1 MTGDARAMTGDVG
14 ALTTAGRRARLLPR
28 GVASRELAIVLSRP
42 RALAIKAGL
51 PLVLALVLVAG
62 HAPTFWAGMLL
73 TVLVAMVGAV
83 GTAVTV
89 SRARDSGF
97 LTRLAATP
105 GSRQRLLAGWVLAA
119 AAVDVVQLLP
129 VAIAA
134 TVTGVATLPSFATE
148 LVAVAGALVV
158 TNVLGCVI
166 TLAAASA
173 AEVLL
178 DVVVVL
184 APLLYLGGLFTGV
197 PAGGWRAIAAAAD
210 PFSHLHSA
218 FIGALGGAATYP
230 AAVDAVAMVVA
241 AVVALAVLAVVSRR
255 VLERD

>member
-1 MTGDARAMTGDVG
+1 MIA
-14 ALTTAGRRARLLPR
+14 TAPVARRASRLRPLPR
-28 GVASRELAIVLSRP
+28 TVAGRELAIVLSRP
-42 RALAIKAGL
+42 RAMAIKAGL
-51 PLVLALVLVAG
+51 PLLLASVLAAG

-105 GSRQRLLAGWVLAA
+105 GSRPRLLGGWVLAA
-119 AAVDVVQLLP
+119 AAVDLIQLLP
-129 VAIAA
+129 VAAVVVVAGGADPGAA
-134 TVTGVATLPSFATE
+134 GVL
-148 LVAVAGALVV
+148 LVALASSLVV
-158 TNVLGCVI
+158 TNVLGCLI
-166 TLAAASA
+166 TLAAATA

-197 PAGGWRAIAAAAD
+197 PASGWRAVAAALD
-210 PFSHLHSA
+210 PFSHIHSA
-218 FIGALGGAATYP
+218 FIGALGGTATYDP
-230 AAVDAVAMVVA
+230 PVDVVAVAAAAVA
-241 AVVALAVLAVVSRR
+241 AVAVLAALSRR
-255 VLERD
+255 ILERD

>member
-1 MTGDARAMTGDVG
+1 MISAARAVR
-14 ALTTAGRRARLLPR
+14 AAPRRTTLMPR
-28 GVASRELAIVLSRP
+28 TVAARELAIVLSRP
-42 RALAIKAGL
+42 RALVIKAGL
-51 PLVLALVLVAG
+51 PLALAIVLVAG

-83 GTAVTV
+83 GTAVSV
-89 SRARDSGF
+89 SRAREAGF

-105 GSRQRLLAGWVLAA
+105 GSRARLLTGWVLAA

-134 TVTGVATLPSFATE
+134 LVTGGGGATE
-148 LVAVAGALVV
+148 FLVLLAALAASLVV

-197 PAGGWRAIAAAAD
+197 PADGWRAIAAALD

-218 FIGALGGAATYP
+218 FIGMLGGTATYP
-230 AAVDAVAMVVA
+230 YAVDVAAALAA
-241 AVVALAVLAVVSRR
+241 AVVAVAVLAALSRR
-255 VLERD
+255 ILERD

>member
-1 MTGDARAMTGDVG
+1 MIGDAG
-14 ALTTAGRRARLLPR
+14 ALRAALRRSRVMPRSLAG
-28 GVASRELAIVLSRP
+28 RELAIALSRP

-51 PLVLALVLVAG
+51 PLALAVVLVAG
-62 HAPTFWAGMLL
+62 DAPTFWAAMLL

-89 SRARDSGF
+89 SRARDAGF

-105 GSRQRLLAGWVLAA
+105 GSRPRLLIGWVLAA
-119 AAVDVVQLLP
+119 AGIDVVQLLP

-134 TVTGVATLPSFATE
+134 WLTGGGGATE
-148 LVAVAGALVV
+148 FAVLATVLAATLVV

-166 TLAAASA
+166 TLAAATA

-178 DVVVVL
+178 DVVVLL

-197 PAGGWRAIAAAAD
+197 PAGGWRAVVAAVD

-218 FIGALGGAATYP
+218 FIGMLGGSATYP
-230 AAVDAVAMVVA
+230 GGADVIAALGAALVAIA
-241 AVVALAVLAVVSRR
+241 ALAGLSRR
-255 VLERD
+255 ILERD

>member
-1 MTGDARAMTGDVG
+1 LIGEARA
-14 ALTTAGRRARLLPR
+14 LPR
-28 GVASRELAIVLSRP
+28 AGWRGRLMPRTVAGRELAIVLSRP

-51 PLVLALVLVAG
+51 PLLLALVLVAG

-83 GTAVTV
+83 GTAVSV
-89 SRARDSGF
+89 SRARDDGF
-97 LTRLAATP
+97 LTRLAVTP
-105 GSRQRLLAGWVLAA
+105 GSPARLLAGWVLAA

-129 VAIAA
+129 VAVAA
-134 TVTGVATLPSFATE
+134 TLAGAGTPASFGVL
-148 LVAVAGALVV
+148 LVALAATLVV
-158 TNVLGCVI
+158 TNVLGCII

-197 PAGGWRAIAAAAD
+197 PADGWRAAVASAD

-218 FIGALGGAATYP
+218 FIGALGGTATYDGV
-230 AAVDAVAMVVA
+230 VDVA
-241 AVVALAVLAVVSRR
+241 AVVAAAAAALVGLVAASRR
-255 VLERD
+255 VLERG

>member
-1 MTGDARAMTGDVG
+1 VSSG
-14 ALTTAGRRARLLPR
+14 TATLSASARRARLMPR
-28 GVASRELAIVLSRP
+28 SIAARELAVVLSRP

-51 PLVLALVLVAG
+51 PLALAIVLVAG
-62 HAPTFWAGMLL
+62 RAPTFWAGMLL

-83 GTAVTV
+83 GTAVSV
-89 SRARDSGF
+89 SRAREAGF

-105 GSRQRLLAGWVLAA
+105 GSRPRLLAGWVLAA
-119 AAVDVVQLLP
+119 AAVDVVQLAP

-134 TVTGVATLPSFATE
+134 ALTGGGGVTEFVVLLMVLAAT
-148 LVAVAGALVV
+148 LVV
-158 TNVLGCVI
+158 TNTLGCLV

-178 DVVVVL
+178 DVVVIL

-197 PAGGWRAIAAAAD
+197 PAGGWRSVAAAAD

-218 FIGALGGAATYP
+218 FIGVLGGTATYP
-230 AAVDAVAMVVA
+230 PGVDVVVGLVA
-241 AVVALAVLAVVSRR
+241 AVVAIAALVALSRR

>member
-1 MTGDARAMTGDVG
+1 MIGDAGTLPVG
-14 ALTTAGRRARLLPR
+14 AHRARLMPR
-28 GVASRELAIVLSRP
+28 SVAARELAIVLSRP
-42 RALAIKAGL
+42 RAMAIKAGL
-51 PLVLALVLVAG
+51 PLALAILLVAG

-83 GTAVTV
+83 GTAVSV
-89 SRARDSGF
+89 SRAREAGF

-105 GSRQRLLAGWVLAA
+105 GSRPRVLTGWVLAA
-119 AAVDVVQLLP
+119 AAVDLVQLLP
-129 VAIAA
+129 VAVAALLAGGGGPTELAVLLVALAA
-134 TVTGVATLPSFATE
+134 T
-148 LVAVAGALVV
+148 LVV
-158 TNVLGCVI
+158 TNVLGCVV

-197 PAGGWRAIAAAAD
+197 PADGWRASAAGLD

-218 FIGALGGAATYP
+218 FIGMLGGTPTYAAGLDI
-230 AAVDAVAMVVA
+230 AAPLAA
-241 AVVALAVLAVVSRR
+241 AVVAVGLLAALSRPI
-255 VLERD
+255 LERD

>member
-1 MTGDARAMTGDVG
+1 MIGTTRALR
-14 ALTTAGRRARLLPR
+14 ANPRRALLMPR
-28 GVASRELAIVLSRP
+28 GVAGRELAIVLSRP

-51 PLVLALVLVAG
+51 PLGLAVILGLG

-89 SRARDSGF
+89 SRAREVGF

-105 GSRQRLLAGWVLAA
+105 GSRARLLGSWVLAA
-119 AAVDVVQLLP
+119 AAVDAVQLLP
-129 VAIAA
+129 VAVAALLTGGGGAAELVTLLAALAA
-134 TVTGVATLPSFATE
+134 T
-148 LVAVAGALVV
+148 LVV
-158 TNVLGCVI
+158 TNVLGCLV

-178 DVVVVL
+178 DVVLVL

-197 PAGGWRAIAAAAD
+197 PASGWRAPVAAVD

-218 FIGALGGAATYP
+218 FIGVLGGTPTYSP
-230 AAVDAVAMVVA
+230 VVDVAVAAAA
-241 AVVALAVLAVVSRR
+241 AVVCIAALAVLSRR

>member
-1 MTGDARAMTGDVG
+1 VIGDAGAMRA
-14 ALTTAGRRARLLPR
+14 APRRSRVMPR
-28 GVASRELAIVLSRP
+28 SVAARELAIVLSRP

-51 PLVLALVLVAG
+51 PLALAVVLVAG

-105 GSRQRLLAGWVLAA
+105 GSRPRLLVGWVLAA

-129 VAIAA
+129 VALAA
-134 TVTGVATLPSFATE
+134 GVTGGGGATE
-148 LVAVAGALVV
+148 FAVLVAVLAATLVV

-197 PAGGWRAIAAAAD
+197 PAGGWQAVAAALD

-218 FIGALGGAATYP
+218 FIGMLGGSATYP
-230 AAVDAVAMVVA
+230 GGADVIAALGAALVAI
-241 AVVALAVLAVVSRR
+241 AVLAGLSRR
-255 VLERD
+255 ILERD

>member
-1 MTGDARAMTGDVG
+1 VIRDAG
-14 ALTTAGRRARLLPR
+14 ALTGRAPRARLMPHTT
-28 GVASRELAIVLSRP
+28 AARELVIVLSRP

-51 PLVLALVLVAG
+51 PMALAIVLVAG

-83 GTAVTV
+83 GTAVSV
-89 SRARDSGF
+89 SRAREAGF

-105 GSRQRLLAGWVLAA
+105 GSRPRLLTGWVLSAA
-119 AAVDVVQLLP
+119 IVDVVQLLP

-134 TVTGVATLPSFATE
+134 LVTGGGGPAEFAVLVTALAAT
-148 LVAVAGALVV
+148 LVV

-197 PAGGWRAIAAAAD
+197 PADGWRATAAALD

-218 FIGALGGAATYP
+218 FIGMLGGTATYP
-230 AAVDAVAMVVA
+230 AGVDLGAAVAAALVA
-241 AVVALAVLAVVSRR
+241 VALLAALSRR
-255 VLERD
+255 ILERD

>member
-1 MTGDARAMTGDVG
+1 VIGQTSTLRA
-14 ALTTAGRRARLLPR
+14 AGWRTRLMPR
-28 GVASRELAIVLSRP
+28 TIAARELAIVLSRP

-51 PLVLALVLVAG
+51 PLLLALALVAG

-83 GTAVTV
+83 GTAVSV
-89 SRARDSGF
+89 SRARDDGF

-105 GSRQRLLAGWVLAA
+105 GAPTRLLAGWVLAA
-119 AAVDVVQLLP
+119 VAVDVAQLLP

-134 TVTGVATLPSFATE
+134 ALAGSGTVASFAVL
-148 LVAVAGALVV
+148 LVALPAALII
-158 TNVLGCVI
+158 TNVLGCVV
-166 TLAAASA
+166 TLAAANA

-197 PAGGWRAIAAAAD
+197 PAGGWRAVVASAD

-218 FIGALGGAATYP
+218 FIGVLGGTSTYDGIVDVSAMAA
-230 AAVDAVAMVVA
+230 A
-241 AVVALAVLAVVSRR
+241 AVVALTVLLLVSRR

>member
-1 MTGDARAMTGDVG
+1 MTVEVG
-14 ALTTAGRRARLLPR
+14 AIRVAPRRARLMPR
-28 GVASRELAIVLSRP
+28 SLATRELAVVLSRP

-51 PLVLALVLVAG
+51 PLALAIVLVAG

-83 GTAVTV
+83 GTAVSV
-89 SRARDSGF
+89 SRAREAGF

-105 GSRQRLLAGWVLAA
+105 GSRARLLTGWVFSA
-119 AAVDVVQLLP
+119 AAVDTVQLLP

-134 TVTGVATLPSFATE
+134 LATGGGGTTE
-148 LVAVAGALVV
+148 LAVLLTALAATLVV
-158 TNVLGCVI
+158 TNVLGCAI

-197 PAGGWRAIAAAAD
+197 PAVGWRAIAAAID

-218 FIGALGGAATYP
+218 FIGMLGGTPTYP
-230 AAVDAVAMVVA
+230 AGVDAGA
-241 AVVALAVLAVVSRR
+241 ALAAAAVALALLAALSRR
-255 VLERD
+255 ILERG

>member
-1 MTGDARAMTGDVG
+1 
-14 ALTTAGRRARLLPR
+14 
-28 GVASRELAIVLSRP
+28 
-42 RALAIKAGL
+42 
-51 PLVLALVLVAG
+51 VLAVVLVAG

-105 GSRQRLLAGWVLAA
+105 GSRPRLLVGWVLAA

-134 TVTGVATLPSFATE
+134 LLTGAGGGAEFVVLIIVLAAT
-148 LVAVAGALVV
+148 LVV

-178 DVVVVL
+178 DVAVVL

-197 PAGGWRAIAAAAD
+197 PADGWRAVAAASD

-218 FIGALGGAATYP
+218 FIGVLGGSATYANTIDVV
-230 AAVDAVAMVVA
+230 AALVA
-241 AVVALAVLAVVSRR
+241 AVVAITVLACLSRR
-255 VLERD
+255 LLERD

>member
-1 MTGDARAMTGDVG
+1 VIGDAATLR
-14 ALTTAGRRARLLPR
+14 LTTARARLMPR
-28 GVASRELAIVLSRP
+28 TVAARELAIVLSRP

-51 PLVLALVLVAG
+51 PLALAIALMTG

-73 TVLVAMVGAV
+73 TVLVAMVGSV

-89 SRARDSGF
+89 SRARDAGF

-105 GSRQRLLAGWVLAA
+105 GSRPRLLAGWVLAA

-129 VAIAA
+129 VAAAAAITGGGGVVAFGVLVVALAA
-134 TVTGVATLPSFATE
+134 T
-148 LVAVAGALVV
+148 LVV

-178 DVVVVL
+178 DVVIVL
-184 APLLYLGGLFTGV
+184 APLLYLGGLFTGL
-197 PAGGWRAIAAAAD
+197 PASGWRSVTGALD
-210 PFSHLHSA
+210 PFAHLHSA
-218 FIGALGGAATYP
+218 FIGALGGTATYSGTADVA
-230 AAVDAVAMVVA
+230 AAVA
-241 AVVALAVLAVVSRR
+241 AGLVALALLLLLSRR
-255 VLERD
+255 ILERD

>member
-1 MTGDARAMTGDVG
+1 MSAEA
-14 ALTTAGRRARLLPR
+14 AAFSSAGRRARLRPR
-28 GVASRELAIVLSRP
+28 TLAARELVIVLSRP

-51 PLVLALVLVAG
+51 PLALAVVLVAG

-73 TVLVAMVGAV
+73 TVLVGMVGAV
-83 GTAVTV
+83 GTAVSV
-89 SRARDSGF
+89 SRAREAGF

-105 GSRQRLLAGWVLAA
+105 GSRPRLLSGWVLAA
-119 AAVDVVQLLP
+119 AAVDLVQLVP
-129 VAIAA
+129 VGVAAALTGSGSVAEA
-134 TVTGVATLPSFATE
+134 TVLVVVVGAT
-148 LVAVAGALVV
+148 LVV
-158 TNVLGCVI
+158 TNVLGCLV
-166 TLAAASA
+166 TLAAATA

-197 PAGGWRAIAAAAD
+197 PADGWRATAAALD

-218 FIGALGGAATYP
+218 FIGVLGGTPTYP
-230 AAVDAVAMVVA
+230 PALDVVA
-241 AVVALAVLAVVSRR
+241 ACGAAAAAAGLLAALSRR

>member
-1 MTGDARAMTGDVG
+1 VIGDAG
-14 ALTTAGRRARLLPR
+14 ALRTVTRRARLMPSS
-28 GVASRELAIVLSRP
+28 VAARELAIVLSRR

-51 PLVLALVLVAG
+51 PLALAVILVVG

-83 GTAVTV
+83 GTAVSV
-89 SRARDSGF
+89 SRAREVGF

-105 GSRQRLLAGWVLAA
+105 GSRARLLVGWVLAA
-119 AAVDVVQLLP
+119 AAVDAVQLVP
-129 VAIAA
+129 VAIA
-134 TVTGVATLPSFATE
+134 VLLTGGGGATE
-148 LVAVAGALVV
+148 FAVLLVVLTAVLVV
-158 TNVLGCVI
+158 TNVLGCLI

-197 PAGGWRAIAAAAD
+197 QADGWRAAVAAAD

-218 FIGALGGAATYP
+218 FIAVLGGTATYSAGVDIA
-230 AAVDAVAMVVA
+230 AAVA
-241 AVVALAVLAVVSRR
+241 AALLATAALSALSRR

>member
-1 MTGDARAMTGDVG
+1 VIRDAGVF
-14 ALTTAGRRARLLPR
+14 ALAPRRATLMPR
-28 GVASRELAIVLSRP
+28 TVAGRELAIVLSRP
-42 RALAIKAGL
+42 RALVIKAGL
-51 PLVLALVLVAG
+51 PLALAIVLVAG

-83 GTAVTV
+83 GTAVSV
-89 SRARDSGF
+89 SRAREAGF

-105 GSRQRLLAGWVLAA
+105 GSRARLLIGWMLAA
-119 AAVDVVQLLP
+119 VAVDVVQLLP

-134 TVTGVATLPSFATE
+134 LITGSGGAAEFAVL
-148 LVAVAGALVV
+148 LVALAATLVV

-197 PAGGWRAIAAAAD
+197 PAGGWRATAATLD

-218 FIGALGGAATYP
+218 FIGMLGGSPTYSAGVDVT
-230 AAVDAVAMVVA
+230 AAVAAAVA
-241 AVVALAVLAVVSRR
+241 AVAVLAALSRR
-255 VLERD
+255 ILERD

>member
-1 MTGDARAMTGDVG
+1 MPST
-14 ALTTAGRRARLLPR
+14 
-28 GVASRELAIVLSRP
+28 VAERELAIVLSRR

-51 PLVLALVLVAG
+51 PLALAIVLVVG

-83 GTAVTV
+83 GTAVSV
-89 SRARDSGF
+89 SRARESGF

-105 GSRQRLLAGWVLAA
+105 GSRPRLLGGWVLAA
-119 AAVDVVQLLP
+119 TAVDVVQLLP
-129 VAIAA
+129 VAFAVLLTGGGGPAEFVVLLIVLAA
-134 TVTGVATLPSFATE
+134 TL
-148 LVAVAGALVV
+148 LV
-158 TNVLGCVI
+158 TNVLGCLI

-178 DVVVVL
+178 DVVVLL

-197 PAGGWRAIAAAAD
+197 PATGWRGVAAAVD

-218 FIGALGGAATYP
+218 FIGALGGTATYS
-230 AAVDAVAMVVA
+230 AGIDIVA
-241 AVVALAVLAVVSRR
+241 ALAAALVATGVLAALSRR

>member
-1 MTGDARAMTGDVG
+1 MIG
-14 ALTTAGRRARLLPR
+14 AAGTLTSVRRLTRRMPHT
-28 GVASRELAIVLSRP
+28 VASRELAIVLSRP

-51 PLVLALVLVAG
+51 PLALAVVLVAG

-83 GTAVTV
+83 GTAVSV
-89 SRARDSGF
+89 SRARDAGF

-105 GSRQRLLAGWVLAA
+105 GSRPRLVIGWVVAA
-119 AAVDVVQLLP
+119 AAVDVVQLVP
-129 VAIAA
+129 
-134 TVTGVATLPSFATE
+134 
-148 LVAVAGALVV
+148 VAVAVLITGSGDAGSFGVLLVVLAATLLV
-158 TNVLGCVI
+158 TNVLGCVV

-178 DVVVVL
+178 DVVVLL

-197 PAGGWRAIAAAAD
+197 PAAGWRATAAAVD

-218 FIGALGGAATYP
+218 FIGALGGTATYSAGADIGAALAAAAT
-230 AAVDAVAMVVA
+230 AVA
-241 AVVALAVLAVVSRR
+241 LLSVLSRR

>member
-1 MTGDARAMTGDVG
+1 MVDART
-14 ALTTAGRRARLLPR
+14 LTTVARRARMMPR
-28 GVASRELAIVLSRP
+28 SVASRELAIVVSRP

-51 PLVLALVLVAG
+51 PLALAIVLVAG

-83 GTAVTV
+83 GTAVSV
-89 SRARDSGF
+89 SRAREAGF

-105 GSRQRLLAGWVLAA
+105 GSRPRLLAGWVLAA
-119 AAVDVVQLLP
+119 AAVDFVQMVP
-129 VAIAA
+129 
-134 TVTGVATLPSFATE
+134 
-148 LVAVAGALVV
+148 VAVAVLLTGGGGATDFAVLLVV
-158 TNVLGCVI
+158 LAATLVLTNVLGCLI
-166 TLAAASA
+166 TLAAANA

-197 PAGGWRAIAAAAD
+197 PAAGWRSMAAAVD

-218 FIGALGGAATYP
+218 FIGVLGGSATYSAGVDIAATVG
-230 AAVDAVAMVVA
+230 AAL
-241 AVVALAVLAVVSRR
+241 VALAVLSALSRR
-255 VLERD
+255 VLERG

>member
-1 MTGDARAMTGDVG
+1 MIGDAG
-14 ALTTAGRRARLLPR
+14 ALRAALRRSRVMPRSLAG
-28 GVASRELAIVLSRP
+28 RELAIVLSRP

-51 PLVLALVLVAG
+51 PLALALVLVAG
-62 HAPTFWAGMLL
+62 HAPTFWAAMLL

-89 SRARDSGF
+89 SRARDAGF

-105 GSRQRLLAGWVLAA
+105 GSRPRLLIGWVLAA
-119 AAVDVVQLLP
+119 AGIDVVQLLP

-134 TVTGVATLPSFATE
+134 WLTGGGGATE
-148 LVAVAGALVV
+148 FAVLATVLAATLVV

-166 TLAAASA
+166 TLAAATA

-178 DVVVVL
+178 DVVVLL

-197 PAGGWRAIAAAAD
+197 PAGGWRAVVAAVD

-218 FIGALGGAATYP
+218 FIGMLGGSATYP
-230 AAVDAVAMVVA
+230 GGADVIAALGAALVAIA
-241 AVVALAVLAVVSRR
+241 ALAGLSRR
-255 VLERD
+255 ILERD

>member
-1 MTGDARAMTGDVG
+1 MVG
-14 ALTTAGRRARLLPR
+14 NHPSLTVSPPRARLMPR
-28 GVASRELAIVLSRP
+28 TVAARELAIVVSRR

-51 PLVLALVLVAG
+51 PLLLAIALVAG

-89 SRARDSGF
+89 SRAREAGF

-105 GSRQRLLAGWVLAA
+105 GSRPRLLGGWVLAA

-129 VAIAA
+129 VAVAA
-134 TVTGVATLPSFATE
+134 TVTGAGSAHSLAVLAVAL
-148 LVAVAGALVV
+148 AGALIV

-166 TLAAASA
+166 TLAAANA

-197 PAGGWRAIAAAAD
+197 PASGWRAAAAAAD

-218 FIGALGGAATYP
+218 FIGALGGTSTYSPAVDVVAIAAA
-230 AAVDAVAMVVA
+230 AAVAVA
-241 AVVALAVLAVVSRR
+241 ALVILSRR
-255 VLERD
+255 ILERD